1 METKWSKPVS
11 PRNTSPLAFQPPK
24 NRLLR
29 LSKTFALAQRPEPM
43 DLLASEDISP
53 TCEHCTDLRR
63 LADVLEQKIKQRDLA
78 LERLTQTKAELLGI
92 AVHDLRLP
100 VATIRTYGQLL
111 FEGIGRTASPEV
123 IEWINSI
130 QSVSEFALRLLDDVT
145 DLAMVESGAVQ
156 LHVRPEIL
164 ASIAEVS
171 VTMSSPLAAS
181 KQMHVTL
188 VQYGEPQLVLVDSVK
203 MTKVF
208 NNLIEN
214 AIKYCQPGARIDVRV
229 WRIDDRVMV
238 SVEDDGPGIEPAD
251 LKTLFTPFQRTRAR
265 ALSEEHG
272 AGLGLA
278 IAKHMV
284 HLHGGQISVR
294 SEIGVGTTFYVSLPT
309 LVQPSAEKS

>member
-1 METKWSKPVS
+1 VS
-11 PRNTSPLAFQPPK
+11 TRNTSPLAFQPPQ
-24 NRLLR
+24 NRHLR
-29 LSKTFALAQRPEPM
+29 LSKAFALAQHSEPM
-43 DLLASEDISP
+43 ELLASEDIPP
-53 TCEHCTDLRR
+53 TCEHCAQLKRLTDTLQ
-63 LADVLEQKIKQRDLA
+63 QKIKQKDLVF
-78 LERLTQTKAELLGI
+78 ERLIQKKAELLGI

-100 VATIRTYGQLL
+100 VATIRTYGELL
-111 FEGIGRTASPEV
+111 FEGIGRTASPEA

-130 QSVSEFALRLLDDVT
+130 QSISEFVLRLLDDVT
-145 DLAMVESGAVQ
+145 DLAMAESGTVQ
-156 LHVRPEIL
+156 LQLRPKIL
-164 ASIAEVS
+164 AAIAAES
-171 VTMSSPLAAS
+171 VAMSSPLAAR
-181 KQMHVTL
+181 KQMHITL
-188 VQYGEPQLVLVDSVK
+188 VQYGEPQPVLVDSVK

-229 WRIDDRVMV
+229 WRVEDRVMV

-265 ALSEEHG
+265 ALSQEHS

-278 IAKHMV
+278 IAKHMMD
-284 HLHGGQISVR
+284 LHGGRIRVR

>member
-1 METKWSKPVS
+1 MST
-11 PRNTSPLAFQPPK
+11 RNTSPLAFQPPK

-29 LSKTFALAQRPEPM
+29 SSKTFALAQRPAPTE
-43 DLLASEDISP
+43 LLASEDIPLS
-53 TCEHCTDLRR
+53 CEHCTQLRR
-63 LADVLEQKIKQRDLA
+63 LTDVLRQKIKQKDLA
-78 LERLTQTKAELLGI
+78 FERLIQTKGELLGI

-100 VATIRTYGQLL
+100 VATIRTYGELL
-111 FEGIGRTASPEV
+111 FEGIGSTASPEV
-123 IEWINSI
+123 TEWIHSI
-130 QSVSEFALRLLDDVT
+130 QSVSDFVLRLLDDVT

-156 LHVRPEIL
+156 LHLRPEIL
-164 ASIAEVS
+164 ASIAAES
-171 VTMSSPLAAS
+171 VTMSSHLAAS

-188 VQYGEPQLVLVDSVK
+188 LQYGEPRPVLVDSVK
-203 MTKVF
+203 MIKVF

-229 WRIDDRVMV
+229 WRVEDRVMV

-265 ALSEEHG
+265 ALSEEHS

-278 IAKHMV
+278 IAKRMV
-284 HLHGGQISVR
+284 HLHGGQINVR

-309 LVQPSAEKS
+309 PVQPPAEKS